1 MLGSNLNIMT
11 PQWLDVIFK
20 DRNQAYG
27 AYQLRRNNS
36 RNTMRALIVAV
47 SVFVF
52 ALSIPT
58 IINIIK
64 GFIPAPAE
72 KIVVTQV
79 DLAPPPMLEKKP
91 EIKPPPVEKQ
101 VASKHD
107 IVRFPPPVVR
117 PDVETHED
125 PPTEK
130 AIQSADLGQQN
141 MKGNPNGAD
150 VVIDEKVGP
159 KDVEGVIEGS
169 DNKTIFTAVEI
180 NPEFPGGD
188 GAFNKYLS
196 THIRYPNVAKENNVQ
211 GRVFIQF
218 IVERDG
224 SLTDL
229 KAMRD
234 PGSGLGD
241 EAIRVLKTMPH
252 WKPGIQNGK
261 AVRVQYTVPVNFSL
275 AE

>member
-1 MLGSNLNIMT
+1 MLRSNLNIMT
-11 PQWLDVIFK
+11 PQWLDVVFK

-36 RNTMRALIVAV
+36 RDTMRALIIAV

-52 ALSIPT
+52 AFSIPT

-64 GFIPAPAE
+64 GFVPAPAE
-72 KIVVTQV
+72 NIVITQV
-79 DLAPPPMLEKKP
+79 DVKPPPILEKVS

-101 VASKHD
+101 VASRHD
-107 IVRFPPPVVR
+107 IVRFPPMVVR

-130 AIQSADLGQQN
+130 AIQSAEVGQQN
-141 MKGNPNGAD
+141 MKGNLNGAD
-150 VVIDEKVGP
+150 VVIDEKVGS
-159 KDVEGVIEGS
+159 KDVEGVTES
-169 DNKTIFTAVEI
+169 TDNKGFFITVEI

-196 THIRYPNVAKENNVQ
+196 THIRYPNIAKENGVQ

-229 KAMRD
+229 KALHD
-234 PGSGLGD
+234 PGNGLGD
-241 EAIRVLKTMPH
+241 EAMRVLKTMPH

-261 AVRVQYTVPVNFSL
+261 AVRVQFTVPVNFSL